1 MSQDVYIVL
10 GVVRSA
16 KYKTSNFMATLVL
29 EVEPSAELT
38 AMINV
43 TSLTAFPLVAAFS

>member
-1 MSQDVYIVL
+1 VYIVL

-16 KYKTSNFMATLVL
+16 KYKTSNFTAMLVL

-43 TSLTAFPLVAAFS
+43 TSLMGFPPVTDFS